1 MTTSP
6 DSLGPLQY
14 RAAFSYDKKTPT
26 LVCSSTSGSD
36 EIVRWVLDRQDL
48 LYRHSMHS
56 PPFCNS
62 AANRLSGGSGP
73 ENHPVLIRTDALLYG
88 TDSIINYI
96 EGRSLPSNRLIPENP
111 AKRTEVMGLYNLF
124 RHELEG
130 KVSRYLYAQLLPEPA
145 LARGL
150 FTQGVSVA
158 EKWRYRFGYG
168 SIRKALYK
176 NVGVAGDA
184 ENLQGIDAE
193 DLRGINEIL
202 GRMDSLLKDG
212 RKYLAGAVF
221 SLADIAFA
229 AIAAPLVLPEEFG
242 GSMCRIN
249 QVPAAWRTDTI
260 GWRNRPSGQF
270 ILRLYQ
276 EDRPVM
282 RSQKEIP
289 KEPTALGRLAER
301 AQLLASRRQTGL
313 FCFLQKHFP
322 VLKIR
327 PTSLVT
333 VNQNDL
339 LVEMLRR
346 DEDFTIE
353 EINGRKMARQKGAFF
368 LGMDR
373 MNPQFDRERNF
384 IRRSAKKEDLERIRT
399 YIRNSSEVI
408 LEQSRRFG
416 RLDVADS
423 LCRVVLARFI
433 DDYFGVP
440 GPTETIMKNWL
451 RALFYD
457 LFLNFTNNAARHQA
471 AVDAANERK
480 AWLLQLIKDRKQA
493 LQDGQTL
500 DDNVLNR
507 LILLQQEAGSAWF
520 DDDTLQRN
528 MGGLITGILET
539 TNKAVIL
546 VLDEL
551 FNRPD
556 ILAGAIACANEK
568 DMQKMYGYVSEALR
582 FNPAQPGV
590 IRYSE
595 KRQTLGGKGNKTY
608 TIPAGSTI
616 FALTAA
622 AMMDPAAFPEPR
634 RFDPARTAVYMNYG
648 YALHECYGKYIN
660 AVTISEF
667 VAAVLRLPGVR
678 RAPGRPGRGSGMHEG
693 PFPNNFVVAFD

>member
-1 MTTSP
+1 
-6 DSLGPLQY
+6 
-14 RAAFSYDKKTPT
+14 
-26 LVCSSTSGSD
+26 
-36 EIVRWVLDRQDL
+36 
-48 LYRHSMHS
+48 MHP
-56 PPFCNS
+56 PPFCDS
-62 AANRLSGGSGP
+62 IANRFSGSTGP
-73 ENHPVLIRTDALLYG
+73 DNHPVLVRTDALLYG
-88 TDSIINYI
+88 ADSIVEYI
-96 EGRSLPSNRLIPENP
+96 ERQSLPSNKLIPEEP
-111 AKRTEVMGLYNLF
+111 AKRSEVITLYNLF
-124 RHELEG
+124 RHELER
-130 KVSRYLYAQLLPEPA
+130 KVTRYVYTQLLPEPA

-150 FTQGVSVA
+150 FTQGVSFA
-158 EKWRYRFGYG
+158 SKLRYRLDFNA
-168 SIRKALYK
+168 IRKTLYK
-176 NVGVAGDA
+176 DIGGTDNAEDLHGIDTGD
-184 ENLQGIDAE
+184 LQGINKILDRV
-193 DLRGINEIL
+193 DL
-202 GRMDSLLKDG
+202 LLEDG
-212 RKYLAGAVF
+212 RKYLTGAVF
-221 SLADIAFA
+221 TLADIAFA

-242 GSMCRIN
+242 GAICRIN
-249 QVPAAWRTDTI
+249 QVPAAWRKDVI
-260 GWRNRPSGQF
+260 GWRARPSGQF

-282 RSQKEIP
+282 RLQKQLP
-289 KEPTALGRLAER
+289 KEPGPLGRLAESIG
-301 AQLLASRRQTGL
+301 LLAGRRQTSL
-313 FCFLQKHFP
+313 FCFLQKHYP
-322 VLKIR
+322 VLKVL

-339 LVEMLRR
+339 LVEMLQR

-368 LGMDR
+368 LGMDK

-384 IRRSAKKEDLERIRT
+384 VRRSAKKEDLERIRT
-399 YIRNSSEVI
+399 FIRSSSEAI
-408 LEQSRRFG
+408 LEQSQPFK

-423 LCRVVLARFI
+423 LCRVVLTRFI

-440 GPTETIMKNWL
+440 GPTETVMKNWL

-457 LFLNFTNNAARHQA
+457 LFLNFTNNAAKHQA
-471 AVDAANERK
+471 AVDAADERK
-480 AWLLQLIKDRKQA
+480 AWLFQLIKDRKQA
-493 LQDGQTL
+493 QRDGQTL
-500 DDNVLNR
+500 DDNVMNR
-507 LILLQQEAGSAWF
+507 LILLQQEEDGAWF
-520 DDDTLQRN
+520 NDDILQRN

-551 FNRPD
+551 FNRPE
-556 ILAGAIACANEK
+556 ILAGAIACAREK
-568 DMQKMYGYVSEALR
+568 DMQKMYGYVCEALR

-590 IRYSE
+590 IRYNE
-595 KRQTLGGKGNKTY
+595 KKQTLSGKGDKTY
-608 TIPAGSTI
+608 TIAAGSTI

-678 RAPGRPGRGSGMHEG
+678 RAPGRAGRGSGMHEG